1 MQNNQKSQNPG
12 MNINIAMLV
21 QSLTNAEKKNT
32 ELQKS
37 TLIRPTTRLE
47 RDEHSAFL
55 PRRAEYSIKKS
66 RQPACVRPWFGRLVE
81 DSDEEHYGDLYT
93 KISSSCQRY
102 TIHGPPN
109 SHEASPNFRRLL
121 LACIERKSVSCEN
134 VQKLYQMLPM
144 FAIV

>member
-1 MQNNQKSQNPG
+1 
-12 MNINIAMLV
+12 ML
-21 QSLTNAEKKNT
+21 KKNT

-81 DSDEEHYGDLYT
+81 DSDEEHSDEEQYGDLYT
-93 KISSSCQRY
+93 D
-102 TIHGPPN
+102 
-109 SHEASPNFRRLL
+109 
-121 LACIERKSVSCEN
+121 
-134 VQKLYQMLPM
+134 LYAESGQT
-144 FAIV
+144 